1 MGKSFIHSKMPHNA
15 TDGGDIGEKLKD
27 NNTCMENVYVLE
39 RTDQIIEL
47 ETIIMD
53 RETSHS
59 DFVFYVD
66 RLIRLVVEEGL
77 NRLPYTNI
85 EIETPAG
92 ASYQGI
98 AFCRGN
104 CGVSIC
110 RGGEAMEQALR
121 QCCRSVRIG
130 KMLIGD
136 DTRLLYA
143 RLMPDIRNRRVLL
156 LYPLLST
163 GVAVIKAV
171 SVLVENGVIEK
182 NILLLTL
189 FATPAGI
196 KQVMNQFPK
205 ISILTSDINPLIPF
219 WFATKYFGTD

>member
-1 MGKSFIHSKMPHNA
+1 MGESFIRAKILRDAAEGNVNEKRN
-15 TDGGDIGEKLKD
+15 GGAG
-27 NNTCMENVYVLE
+27 MENIHVLE

-47 ETIIMD
+47 QTIIMD

-59 DFVFYVD
+59 DFVFYAD

-77 NRLPYTNI
+77 NRLPYANI
-85 EIETPAG
+85 EIETPAHVK
-92 ASYQGI
+92 YKGI

-130 KMLIGD
+130 KMLVGD

-143 RLMPDIRNRRVLL
+143 RLMPDIKHRRVLL

-163 GVAVIKAV
+163 GATVIKAV
-171 SVLVENGVIEK
+171 SVLVENGVIEE

-196 KQVMNQFPK
+196 KQVMGQFPK

-219 WFATKYFGTD
+219 WFTTKYFGTD

>member
-1 MGKSFIHSKMPHNA
+1 MGESFIHAKMLKDA
-15 TDGGDIGEKLKD
+15 AGGDIDEKQKKD
-27 NNTCMENVYVLE
+27 SVFMENVYVLE

-85 EIETPAG
+85 EIETPAHVK
-92 ASYQGI
+92 YKGI

-110 RGGEAMEQALR
+110 RGGEAMEKALR

-130 KMLIGD
+130 KMLVGD

-143 RLMPDIRNRRVLL
+143 RLMPDIKHRRVLL

-163 GVAVIKAV
+163 GATVIKAV
-171 SVLVENGVIEK
+171 SVLVENGVIEE

-189 FATPAGI
+189 FAAPAGI
-196 KQVMNQFPK
+196 KQVISQFPK

-219 WFATKYFGTD
+219 WFTTKYFGTD